1 MIFKFVFYCVN
12 LPLRSC
18 SVQEMKINS
27 ALRLGGG
34 EGLSPSECRRFPR
47 APVLGIWLHL
57 VSVCSYPSRAG
68 EKRKPTCRRSLP
80 STAKNDGPGSAH
92 VIPLRSSMESTTK
105 QGFQG

>member
-18 SVQEMKINS
+18 SVQEMRINS
-27 ALRLGGG
+27 ALSLGG
-34 EGLSPSECRRFPR
+34 
-47 APVLGIWLHL
+47 AVALGVQALPAGSGTRYL
-57 VSVCSYPSRAG
+57 VTSGIVCGYPSRAG